1 MNLPA
6 KDVELI
12 RQWATRT
19 DAVRKVWVFGSRGK
33 GVARPDSDIDIAI
46 YLVPPAAGKTDW
58 ALALYHSEQGD
69 AWQRELGTMLGRHV
83 SLEMMIEGHPK
94 EKEVLAGKQ
103 IWTRPDC

>member
-1 MNLPA
+1 MLIERMRERLAADRASFIEPCLPSAAVSLPA
-6 KDVELI
+6 QDVELI

-19 DAVRKVWVFGSRGK
+19 PAVRKVWVFGSRGK

-69 AWQRELGTMLGRHV
+69 AGDT
-83 SLEMMIEGHPK
+83 
-94 EKEVLAGKQ
+94 
-103 IWTRPDC
+103 